1 MKKIRIFL
9 ASSNELKPER
19 EQFEIEINRK
29 NKAWFNKEVFLE
41 LNIWE
46 DMSARMSSTGSQ
58 SEYNKFVEQADIFV
72 FLAYSKVG
80 MYTAGEFEHAFGK
93 FQATQKPFIFTYF
106 KTPPPDVE
114 DSLAEFKM
122 KLQELKHYGANFTDS
137 SDLWNQFN
145 KELEHLELEEFEA
158 NYWDKTWI
166 LSLRTEL
173 VDMGVKVGNTPTD
186 IIQQYGWLV
195 GSLLL
200 KMCSEVGQETN
211 LRALSFMTEAY
222 QGSLRYLCYIQ
233 MAQILQMPARMNRSD
248 GENNPSLDIVA
259 DFVKMEGNQY
269 QDFDYLKLLLTTTTA
284 LGQNGFVKEMNQFTN
299 DLTDPDTDLFDYAK
313 TMEDQ
318 RRKLLANSIVTD
330 DTAKL
335 RNLLDKYL
343 EALVYWLRKISF
355 LARYQLVSVK
365 EISLNYRLGTS
376 KKFLHKLG
384 ELHGSYKSGDLQV
397 EDSFTFNKSILLFK
411 GNDLATSMANI
422 QNQTSYLSLSPLVI
436 DQSAY
441 GDDSLQ
447 TPEIFYF
454 TGYEKPEDSKR
465 RYSFAKYT
473 NELVLA
479 GMGEIKSND
488 AFRVFA
494 ENNEYGWRNDLFQQL
509 EAVFKTL
516 KNKTI

>member
-1 MKKIRIFL
+1 MKKIKIFL

-29 NKAWFNKEVFLE
+29 NNAWFNKEIFLQ

-58 SEYNKFVEQADIFV
+58 SEYNKFVEEADIFV

-80 MYTAGEFEHAFGK
+80 MYTAEEFEHAFGH

-106 KTPPPDVE
+106 KTPPANTE
-114 DSLAEFKM
+114 DSLAEFKT
-122 KLQELKHYGANFTDS
+122 KLRELKHYGANFTDS
-137 SDLWNQFN
+137 NDLWNQFN
-145 KELEHLELEEFEA
+145 KELEHLELEGFEA

-166 LSLRTEL
+166 LSLRSEL
-173 VDMGVKVGNTPTD
+173 VNMGVKVGNKSIE

-195 GSLLL
+195 SALLS
-200 KMCSEVGQETN
+200 KMCTEVGQETN
-211 LRALSFMTEAY
+211 LRGLSFMTEAY

-233 MAQILQMPARMNRSD
+233 MAQILQM
-248 GENNPSLDIVA
+248 ENKPKLDIVS
-259 DFVKMEGNQY
+259 DFIKMEGTRY
-269 QDFDYLKLLLTTTTA
+269 QDFDYTNLLLSTTA
-284 LGQNGFVKEMNQFTN
+284 AIGQTGFVKEINKFTEELAN
-299 DLTDPDTDLFDYAK
+299 TDSDLYGYAK
-313 TMEDQ
+313 TLEDQ
-318 RRKLLANSIVTD
+318 RRKLLANSIPEED
-330 DTAKL
+330 KIKL
-335 RNLLDKYL
+335 RSLLDKYL
-343 EALVYWLRKISF
+343 AALVYWLRKISF

-365 EISLNYRLGTS
+365 EINLNYRLGTS

-384 ELHGSYKSGDLQV
+384 ELHGSYTRGDLQV
-397 EDSFTFNKSILLFK
+397 ENSFTFNKSILLFK

-422 QNQTSYLSLSPLVI
+422 QDQNSYLSLSPLVI

-447 TPEIFYF
+447 TPEIFYY

-465 RYSFAKYT
+465 RYSYAKYT

-479 GMGEIKSND
+479 GMGVIKSND
-488 AFRVFA
+488 AFQVFD
-494 ENNEYGWRNDLFQQL
+494 ENIEYSWRNDLFAEL
-509 EAVFKTL
+509 EVVFKTL
-516 KNKTI
+516 KSKTV

>member
-1 MKKIRIFL
+1 MKKIKIFL

-19 EQFEIEINRK
+19 DQFEIEINRK
-29 NKAWFNKEVFLE
+29 NKAWFNKEIFLD

-58 SEYNKFVEQADIFV
+58 SEYNKFVEGADIFV
-72 FLAYSKVG
+72 LLAYSKVG
-80 MYTAGEFEHAFGK
+80 MYTGEEFEHARGK
-93 FQATQKPFIFTYF
+93 FQATLKPFIFTYF
-106 KTPPPDVE
+106 KTPPANTE
-114 DSLAEFKM
+114 DSLAEFKT
-122 KLQELKHYGANFTDS
+122 KLKELKHYGANFTDS
-137 SDLWNQFN
+137 NDLWNQFN

-166 LSLRTEL
+166 LSLRSEL
-173 VDMGVKVGNTPTD
+173 VNMGVKVGNTPTE

-211 LRALSFMTEAY
+211 LRALSFMTEVY

-233 MAQILQMPARMNRSD
+233 MAQILQM
-248 GENNPSLDIVA
+248 ENKPSLDIVA

-269 QDFDYLKLLLTTTTA
+269 QDFDYLKLLLATTA
-284 LGQNGFVKEMNQFTN
+284 AIGQNGFVKEMNQFTQ
-299 DLTDPDTDLFDYAK
+299 DLADEDNDLFDYAK
-313 TMEDQ
+313 TMENL
-318 RRKLLANSIVTD
+318 RRKLLANSIEAD
-330 DTAKL
+330 DTVKL

-411 GNDLATSMANI
+411 GNDLATSMSNI
-422 QNQTSYLSLSPLVI
+422 QNQNSYLSLSPLVI

-454 TGYEKPEDSKR
+454 AGYEKPEDSKR

-473 NELVLA
+473 NELELA
-479 GMGEIKSND
+479 GMGTIKSND

-509 EAVFKTL
+509 ESVFKSL
-516 KNKTI
+516 KNKTV